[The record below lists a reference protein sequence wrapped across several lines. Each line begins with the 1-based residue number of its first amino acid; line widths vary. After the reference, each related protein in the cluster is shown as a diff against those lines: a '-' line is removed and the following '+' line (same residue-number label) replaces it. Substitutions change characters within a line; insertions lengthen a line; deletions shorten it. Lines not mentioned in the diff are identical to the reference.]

1 MCGLAGLMTL
11 DGSPPQ
17 AGLLAALSAALAHR
31 GPDGEGSHVSGAVG
45 LVHRRLSIIDLETGA
60 QPLSLPEG
68 PVLVANAEIYNYLE
82 LRRELGEEGFA
93 TKSDCEPAL
102 HLYRRQGLD
111 FCHRLRGM
119 YALAIHDPAAGRLLL
134 ARDPFGI
141 KPLYYAETT
150 RGFAFASEPRALLAA
165 GLVAPAVDE
174 VTRSE
179 LLELQFTT
187 GRQTIFQGISR
198 VLPGETIVVE
208 AGLIV
213 ERRSIAALPPGG
225 PEACDD
231 GEALTR
237 LDEILEQSVKLHQRS
252 DVPYAMFLS
261 GGIDSA
267 ALLALMARLNERPV
281 QVFTAGFPGSAVA
294 DERAQAD
301 MLARRLG
308 ARSVSVAV
316 EAGDFWTQLPQIA
329 AALDDPVADYAVVP
343 TYKLGQVAA
352 ADFRVVL
359 TGEGGDELFAG
370 YGRYRSQRWP
380 RWLGGRQ
387 PRRRGSFDGLDVL
400 HQATIGWR
408 GGIVEA
414 ERLAAGGGRSK
425 LQSAQAVDC
434 ADWLAHD
441 LLLKIDRCL
450 MAHGLEGRVP
460 LLDPAVA
467 AFAFRLP
474 DRLKLRRRLG
484 KYLLRRWL
492 ADHLPEALPFSR
504 KRGFTVPVGE
514 WIVAR
519 GREIGPLVAA
529 QPGVAEI
536 ARPDRVAALFTS
548 SGRRS
553 GFAAWTLLFYALWHQ
568 VHILGC
574 DPAGDVA
581 AVLSEKR

>member
-1 MCGLAGLMTL
+1 
-11 DGSPPQ
+11 
-17 AGLLAALSAALAHR
+17 
-31 GPDGEGSHVSGAVG
+31 
-45 LVHRRLSIIDLETGA
+45 
-60 QPLSLPEG
+60 
-68 PVLVANAEIYNYLE
+68 
-82 LRRELGEEGFA
+82 
-93 TKSDCEPAL
+93 
-102 HLYRRQGLD
+102 
-111 FCHRLRGM
+111 
-119 YALAIHDPAAGRLLL
+119 
-134 ARDPFGI
+134 
-141 KPLYYAETT
+141 
-150 RGFAFASEPRALLAA
+150 
-165 GLVAPAVDE
+165 
-174 VTRSE
+174 
-179 LLELQFTT
+179 
-187 GRQTIFQGISR
+187 
-198 VLPGETIVVE
+198 
-208 AGLIV
+208 
-213 ERRSIAALPPGG
+213 
-225 PEACDD
+225 
-231 GEALTR
+231 
-237 LDEILEQSVKLHQRS
+237 
-252 DVPYAMFLS
+252 
-261 GGIDSA
+261 
-267 ALLALMARLNERPV
+267 
-281 QVFTAGFPGSAVA
+281 
-294 DERAQAD
+294 
-301 MLARRLG
+301 
-308 ARSVSVAV
+308 
-316 EAGDFWTQLPQIA
+316 
-329 AALDDPVADYAVVP
+329 
-343 TYKLGQVAA
+343 
-352 ADFRVVL
+352 
-359 TGEGGDELFAG
+359 
-370 YGRYRSQRWP
+370 
-380 RWLGGRQ
+380 
-387 PRRRGSFDGLDVL
+387 VL

>member
-11 DGSPPQ
+11 DGSAPDP
-17 AGLLAALSAALAHR
+17 GVLEALSAALAHR
-31 GPDGEGSHVSGAVG
+31 GPDGLGSHVSGGVG
-45 LVHRRLSIIDLETGA
+45 LVHRRLSIIDLETGD
-60 QPLSLPEG
+60 QPLSLPQG

-82 LRRELGEEGFA
+82 LRRELGEAGFA
-93 TKSDCEPAL
+93 TKSDCEPVL
-102 HLYRRQGLD
+102 HLYARQGLD
-111 FCHRLRGM
+111 FCQRLRGM
-119 YALAIHDPAAGRLLL
+119 YALAIHDPLAGRLVL

-141 KPLYYAETT
+141 KPLYYAETA
-150 RGFAFASEPRALLAA
+150 RGFVFASEPRALLAV
-165 GLVAPAVDE
+165 GLVVPAVDE
-174 VTRSE
+174 TTRGE

-187 GRQTIFQGISR
+187 GRQTILQGVMR
-198 VLPGETIVVE
+198 VLPGET
-208 AGLIV
+208 LIV
-213 ERRSIAALPPGG
+213 EHGRITERRNLAALPPGG
-225 PEACDD
+225 PEACDED
-231 GEALTR
+231 TALAR
-237 LDEILEQSVKLHQRS
+237 LDEILEESVVLHQRS

-261 GGIDSA
+261 GGIDST
-267 ALLALMARLNERPV
+267 ALLTLMARLNERPV
-281 QVFTAGFPGSAVA
+281 QVFTAGFPGAAVP

-308 ARSVSVAV
+308 ARSQEVAITA
-316 EAGDFWTQLPQIA
+316 EDFWTLLPEIA
-329 AALDDPVADYAVVP
+329 SALDDPVADYAVVP
-343 TYKLGQVAA
+343 TYKLGQAAA
-352 ADFRVVL
+352 ADFKVVL
-359 TGEGGDELFAG
+359 SGEGGDELFAG
-370 YGRYRSQRWP
+370 YGRYRSQRRP
-380 RWLGGRQ
+380 RWLGGRP

-400 HQATIGWR
+400 RQETPGWR

-434 ADWLAHD
+434 SDWLAHD

-492 ADHLPEALPFSR
+492 SQHLPEALPFSR

-514 WIVAR
+514 WIAAR
-519 GREIGPLVAA
+519 AGTVGPLVAA

-536 ARPDRVAALFTS
+536 ARPDRVAALFAS
-548 SGRRS
+548 RGRRS

-568 VHILGC
+568 IHVLGC
-574 DPAGDVA
+574 DPSGDVA
-581 AVLSEKR
+581 AVLSARH

>member
-1 MCGLAGLMTL
+1 AGLMTH
-11 DGSPPQ
+11 DGAPPE

-31 GPDGEGSHVSGAVG
+31 GPDGEGSHVAGAVG
-45 LVHRRLSIIDLETGA
+45 LVHRRLAIIDLETGA
-60 QPLSLPEG
+60 QPLGLPGG

-82 LRRELGEEGFA
+82 LRRELGEENFA
-93 TKSDCEPAL
+93 TRSDCEPAL
-102 HLYRRQGLD
+102 HLYAREGLD
-111 FCHRLRGM
+111 FCRRLRGM
-119 YALAIHDPAAGRLLL
+119 YALAIHDPVAGRLVL

-141 KPLYYAETT
+141 KPLYYAETA

-165 GLVAPAVDE
+165 GLVTPAVDE
-174 VTRSE
+174 VTRGE

-187 GRQTIFQGISR
+187 GRQTIFQGIMR

-208 AGLIV
+208 AGRIK
-213 ERRSIAALPPGG
+213 ERRSLEALPPGG
-225 PEACDD
+225 PEPCD
-231 GEALTR
+231 ESAALAR
-237 LDEILEQSVKLHQRS
+237 LDEILEESVSLHQRS

-267 ALLALMARLNERPV
+267 ALLALMARLDDRPV
-281 QVFTAGFPGSAVA
+281 RVFTAGFPGSAVP

-308 ARSVSVAV
+308 AESVPVAV
-316 EAGDFWTQLPQIA
+316 AAGDFWDLLPGIA

-352 ADFRVVL
+352 ADFKVVL

-370 YGRYRSQRWP
+370 YGRYRSQRRP
-380 RWLGGRQ
+380 RWLGGRR
-387 PRRRGSFDGLDVL
+387 PRRRGSFDDLDVL
-400 HQATIGWR
+400 RHDTSGWR

-425 LQSAQAVDC
+425 LQAAQAVDC

-441 LLLKIDRCL
+441 LLLKLDRCL

-460 LLDPAVA
+460 LLDRAVA
-467 AFAFRLP
+467 EFAFALP

-492 ADHLPEALPFSR
+492 SDHLPEALPFSR

-514 WIVAR
+514 WIAAR
-519 GREIGPLVAA
+519 GADVGPLVAA
-529 QPGVAEI
+529 QPGIAEI
-536 ARPDRVAALFTS
+536 ARPDRVAALFMS
-548 SGRRS
+548 RDRRQ

-568 VHILGC
+568 IHILGC

-581 AVLSEKR
+581 AVLSERR

>member
-1 MCGLAGLMTL
+1 MCGLAGLMTH
-11 DGSPPQ
+11 DGAPPE

-31 GPDGEGSHVSGAVG
+31 GPDGEGSHVAGAVG
-45 LVHRRLSIIDLETGA
+45 LVHRRLAIIDLETGA
-60 QPLSLPEG
+60 QPLGLPGG

-82 LRRELGEEGFA
+82 LRRELGEENFA
-93 TKSDCEPAL
+93 TRSDCEPAL
-102 HLYRRQGLD
+102 HLYAREGLD
-111 FCHRLRGM
+111 FCRRLRGM
-119 YALAIHDPAAGRLLL
+119 YALAIHDPVAGRLVL

-141 KPLYYAETT
+141 KPLYYAETA

-165 GLVAPAVDE
+165 VLVTPAVDE
-174 VTRSE
+174 VTRGE

-187 GRQTIFQGISR
+187 GRQTIFQGIMR

-208 AGLIV
+208 AGRIK
-213 ERRSIAALPPGG
+213 ERRSLEALPPGG
-225 PEACDD
+225 PEPCD
-231 GEALTR
+231 ESAALAR
-237 LDEILEQSVKLHQRS
+237 LDEILEESVSLHQRS

-267 ALLALMARLNERPV
+267 ALLALMARLDDRPV
-281 QVFTAGFPGSAVA
+281 RVFTAGFPGSAVP

-308 ARSVSVAV
+308 AESVPVAV
-316 EAGDFWTQLPQIA
+316 AAGDFWDLLPGIA

-352 ADFRVVL
+352 ADFKVVL

-370 YGRYRSQRWP
+370 YGRYRSQRRP
-380 RWLGGRQ
+380 RWLGGRR
-387 PRRRGSFDGLDVL
+387 PRRRGSFDDLDVL
-400 HQATIGWR
+400 RHDTSGWR

-425 LQSAQAVDC
+425 LQAAQAVDC

-441 LLLKIDRCL
+441 LLLKLDRCL

-460 LLDPAVA
+460 LLDRAVA
-467 AFAFRLP
+467 EFAFALP

-492 ADHLPEALPFSR
+492 SDHLPEALPFSR

-514 WIVAR
+514 WIAAR
-519 GREIGPLVAA
+519 GADVGPLVAA
-529 QPGVAEI
+529 QPGIAEI
-536 ARPDRVAALFTS
+536 ARPDRVAALFMS
-548 SGRRS
+548 RDRRQ

-568 VHILGC
+568 IHILGC

-581 AVLSEKR
+581 AVLSERR